1 MVVSMINYNKLAK
14 EILKDRLSVKHS
26 IKWMDCCSNSNNEI
40 YGYTDCCAIFIFNRN
55 DNLLKELPEK
65 TIDLDKFIEPEHIKS
80 DIVKSITFE
89 RDYNNNIDYAI
100 ISTEN
105 YKVYANKKYFDF
117 IEHFDYIKVSKSN
130 EPIRVYDNDTI
141 IAIIL
146 PIYRNN

>member
-1 MVVSMINYNKLAK
+1 MAIIMINYNKLAK

-26 IKWMDCCSNSNNEI
+26 RKWSDCYSNSNNQI
-40 YGYTDCCAIFIFNRN
+40 YGYTDGCAILMFNRN

-65 TIDLDKFIEPEHIKS
+65 SYDLDIFLKNKPIKS

-117 IEHFDYIKVSKSN
+117 IEHFDYIEVSKSN
-130 EPIRVYDNDTI
+130 EPIIVYDNNII

>member
-14 EILKDRLSVKHS
+14 EILKDRLSVKNS
-26 IKWMDCCSNSNNEI
+26 KKWMDCYSNSNNEI
-40 YGYTDCCAIFIFNRN
+40 YGYTDCCAIFMFNRN

-65 TIDLDKFIEPEHIKS
+65 SFDLDNILKIEHMKS

-89 RDYNNNIDYAI
+89 RDYSNNIDYVI

-117 IEHFDYIKVSKSN
+117 IEHFDYIEVSKSN
-130 EPIRVYDNDTI
+130 EPIRVYDNDKI

-146 PIYRNN
+146 PIIRK

>member
-1 MVVSMINYNKLAK
+1 M
-14 EILKDRLSVKHS
+14 
-26 IKWMDCCSNSNNEI
+26 
-40 YGYTDCCAIFIFNRN
+40 
-55 DNLLKELPEK
+55 
-65 TIDLDKFIEPEHIKS
+65 DKFIELEHIKS

-89 RDYNNNIDYAI
+89 RDYSNNIDYVI

-130 EPIRVYDNDTI
+130 ESIRVYDNDTI

>member
-1 MVVSMINYNKLAK
+1 MINYNKLAK

-26 IKWMDCCSNSNNEI
+26 KKWIDCYSNSNNEI
-40 YGYTDCCAIFIFNRN
+40 YGYTDRCAIFIFNRK
-55 DNLLKELPEK
+55 DNLLKELPERA
-65 TIDLDKFIEPEHIKS
+65 IDLDNILKIEYIKS

-89 RDYNNNIDYAI
+89 RDYSNNIDYVI
-100 ISTEN
+100 INTEN

-117 IEHFDYIKVSKSN
+117 IEHFDCIKVSKSN
-130 EPIRVYDNDTI
+130 ELIRVYDNDTI

>member
-26 IKWMDCCSNSNNEI
+26 KKWMDCYSNSNNKI
-40 YGYTDCCAIFIFNRN
+40 YGYTDTHAIFMFNRN

-65 TIDLDKFIEPEHIKS
+65 TIDLDSILKNKPIKS

-89 RDYNNNIDYAI
+89 RDYNNNIDFAI

-117 IEHFDYIKVSKSN
+117 IEHFDYIEVSKSN

-141 IAIIL
+141 IALIL
-146 PIYRNN
+146 PIKRK

>member
-1 MVVSMINYNKLAK
+1 MINYNKLAK

-26 IKWMDCCSNSNNEI
+26 KKWLDCYSNLNNEI
-40 YGYTDCCAIFIFNRN
+40 YGYTDRHAIFMFNRN
-55 DNLLKELPEK
+55 DNLLKELQEK
-65 TIDLDKFIEPEHIKS
+65 AINLDTFLKFEHIKS

-117 IEHFDYIKVSKSN
+117 IEHFDYIEVSKSN
-130 EPIRVYDNDTI
+130 EPIRVYDNNTI

-146 PIYRNN
+146 PIIKSNRR

>member
-1 MVVSMINYNKLAK
+1 MINYNKLSK

-26 IKWMDCCSNSNNEI
+26 KKWMDCYSNSNPEI
-40 YGYTDCCAIFIFNRN
+40 YGYTDSHAIFIFNRN
-55 DNLLKELPEK
+55 DNLLKELQEK
-65 TIDLDKFIEPEHIKS
+65 AINLDSILKFEYIKS

-105 YKVYANKKYFDF
+105 HKVYANKKYFDF
-117 IEHFDYIKVSKSN
+117 IEHFDYIEVSRIN

-141 IAIIL
+141 IAYIL
-146 PIYRNN
+146 PIRRNN

>member
-1 MVVSMINYNKLAK
+1 MINYNKLAK
-14 EILKDRLSVKHS
+14 EILKDRLSVNHS
-26 IKWMDCCSNSNNEI
+26 KKWIDCYSSSNNKI
-40 YGYTDCCAIFIFNRN
+40 YAYTDRCAIFIFNRN
-55 DNLLKELPEK
+55 VNLLKELPEK
-65 TIDLDKFIEPEHIKS
+65 SFDLDKILKFEHIKS

-89 RDYNNNIDYAI
+89 KDFAI

-141 IAIIL
+141 IAYIL
-146 PIYRNN
+146 PIKRNN

>member
-1 MVVSMINYNKLAK
+1 MINYNKLAK

-26 IKWMDCCSNSNNEI
+26 KKWMDCYSNSNNEI
-40 YGYTDCCAIFIFNRN
+40 YGYTDSHAIFMFNRN

-65 TIDLDKFIEPEHIKS
+65 TIDLDIILKNVYIKS

-89 RDYNNNIDYAI
+89 RDYNNNIDFAI

-117 IEHFDYIKVSKSN
+117 IEHFDYIEVSKSN
-130 EPIRVYDNDTI
+130 EPIRVYDNDKI

-146 PIYRNN
+146 PMMHNN

>member
-1 MVVSMINYNKLAK
+1 MVVNMINYNKLAK

-26 IKWMDCCSNSNNEI
+26 KKWLDCYSNSNNEI
-40 YGYTDCCAIFIFNRN
+40 YGYTDIHAIFIFNRN
-55 DNLLKELPEK
+55 DNLLKELPERS
-65 TIDLDKFIEPEHIKS
+65 IDLDKFLEIENIKS

-117 IEHFDYIKVSKSN
+117 IEHFDYIEVSKSN

-146 PIYRNN
+146 PIIRK